1 MNPINALTAIKS
13 IGSAT
18 SGSGGRQ
25 QSGQQAAQGQTL
37 TATVLESAGS
47 NKFYLDI
54 LGDKILA
61 KSDTVN
67 LSPGSKLE
75 LEVLSTK
82 PQLELKIISRNP
94 ELFFGKTL
102 TLLEKNLDIS
112 KLFQSLTTS
121 SSKIF
126 TKLSQNSQEGLKT
139 FYELQQQPISDKTSG
154 LTLKHL
160 HSRLGLN
167 LESSLTGLNSQTATQ
182 SLKAALLEI
191 AALLKDGGEL
201 AEATNKFLGTL
212 ELYQLAQLRLSSEN
226 QLIFPLPLPFLD
238 NGYLL
243 VEQDKSSD
251 TDEEQN
257 QPSLRFS
264 LHLSLEP
271 LGNIE
276 INFLQTEDCLYIRF
290 ACESDIVKDF
300 TSEFQ
305 NELKEMIS
313 STDAVSI
320 NFTDNAGNPA
330 NDLIIQLLPDGKSM
344 LDTKI

>member
-18 SGSGGRQ
+18 SGAGGRQ
-25 QSGQQAAQGQTL
+25 QTGQQATQGQTL
-37 TATVLESAGS
+37 TATILESAGG

-82 PQLELKIISRNP
+82 PLLELKIISKNP

-121 SSKIF
+121 PTPVFS
-126 TKLSQNSQEGLKT
+126 KLSQNSQEGLKT
-139 FYELQQQPISDKTSG
+139 FRDLQQLPIGDKNSG

-160 HSRLGLN
+160 HSRLGLD
-167 LESSLTGLNSQTATQ
+167 LESSLAGGKQQTAIQ

-191 AALLKDGGEL
+191 AALLKDGGNL
-201 AEATNKFLGTL
+201 ADATNKFLGTL
-212 ELYQLAQLRLSSEN
+212 ELYQLAQLRLSPEN

-238 NGYLL
+238 NGYLI
-243 VEQDKSSD
+243 VEKDKS
-251 TDEEQN
+251 DENDEKKSKQ
-257 QPSLRFS
+257 SLRFS

-271 LGNIE
+271 LGNLE
-276 INFLQTEDCLYIRF
+276 IVFLQTEDCLYIRF
-290 ACESDIVKDF
+290 ACESDLAKNF
-300 TSEFQ
+300 TSNFQ
-305 NELKEMIS
+305 NELKEIIS

-320 NFTDNAGNPA
+320 NFTDNADNPA
-330 NDLIIQLLPDGKSM
+330 NDLILQLLPEGKSM